1 MTARKKATAAAEP
14 IPAEPVKPTHQPGL
28 KIFAMQVENIKKV
41 SFARIRPHSD
51 VVIVSGAN
59 GSGKTSILDAIEWG
73 ITGTSH
79 VPSQPIRKGE
89 RTARIQIDLGDFK
102 LTRHFTRVDPEK
114 SAKGEH
120 YITKLILE
128 GKNRETYKSPQAL
141 LDSFMGQISFD
152 PLEFIRM
159 DDRQQLEALRK
170 LVVLDVNLDDLEA
183 EKKTAYESRRDAGRD
198 LDSAN
203 ARLRSMQAPPEDLPE
218 AAIDTDELTKKLE
231 GAANHNSIRAAKLQ
245 EHARKLEQAQDRIAR
260 ALAIEQEIAR
270 LEQLIKNL
278 RLEHEAV
285 DQQHKEL
292 VTEAMEMVIP
302 EPIDTAEIAKALQE
316 AQTTNGA
323 IARREVYLSVKAQVV
338 EAQKRWEAF
347 DATVKAKDQER
358 AAAIARA
365 KMPIPGLGIGDGE
378 VTFNELPFSQASNA
392 EQIAASTALAMA
404 SNPKLRVLR
413 IKDGS
418 LLDDKSLAVIAKMAT
433 DAEYQVWIERV
444 NTNGAVGVVMEDGEA
459 SGDAT
464 EKPTEPA
471 KK

>member
-1 MTARKKATAAAEP
+1 MTAKKKLTAAAEP
-14 IPAEPVKPTHQPGL
+14 KAAEPVKPAAPTGL

-41 SFARIRPHSD
+41 SFARIRPQGD
-51 VVIVSGAN
+51 VIVVSGAN

-102 LTRHFTRVDPEK
+102 ITRHFTRTDPEK

-120 YITKLILE
+120 FITKLILE

-152 PLEFIRM
+152 PLEFVRM

-170 LVVLDVNLDDLEA
+170 LVVLDIDLDELEA
-183 EKKTAYESRRDAGRD
+183 QKKTAYEGRRDAGRD
-198 LDSAN
+198 FDSAT
-203 ARLRSMQAPPEDLPE
+203 ARLNALQVPPEDLPE
-218 AAIDTDELTKKLE
+218 TAIDTAELTKQLE
-231 GAANHNSIRAAKLQ
+231 GAANANSVRAAKLQ
-245 EHARKLEQAQDRIAR
+245 EQQRKLEQAQDKVTRSR
-260 ALAIEQEIAR
+260 DVEQEIAR
-270 LEQLIKNL
+270 LEQLIKNH
-278 RLEHEAV
+278 RLELEV
-285 DQQHKEL
+285 LDQQHKGL
-292 VTEAMEMVIP
+292 VAEANAMVIP
-302 EPIDTAEIAKALQE
+302 EAVDTAELAKQLQE

-323 IARREVYLSVKAQVV
+323 IARREVYRSVKAQVT
-338 EAQKRWEAF
+338 EADSRWKAF
-347 DATVKAKDQER
+347 DQTVKDKDAER

-365 KMPIPGLGIGDGE
+365 KMPIEGLGIGDGE
-378 VTFNELPFSQASNA
+378 VTLNELPFSQASNA

-418 LLDDKSLAVIAKMAT
+418 LLDDKSLELIAKMAT
-433 DAEYQVWIERV
+433 DAAYQVWIERV
-444 NTNGAVGVVMEDGEA
+444 NTNGTVGVVMEDGEA

-464 EKPTEPA
+464 EVPTEA